1 MSATRTRSV
10 QVAEPARARDGARRA
25 RAGGVV
31 SRIHSC
37 TLVGID
43 AAIVEVEA
51 EISKGLPY
59 YNVVGLPAQSVREA
73 AVRIKTA
80 LNTIGYDVPKKR
92 VTVNLAPADLRKP
105 GSALDLPIA
114 ACVLIADG
122 QFCGDALAGLIVLG
136 ELGLDGAIR
145 PLRGGV
151 LAAAL
156 LARS

>member
-1 MSATRTRSV
+1 M
-10 QVAEPARARDGARRA
+10 
-25 RAGGVV
+25 V

-114 ACVLIADG
+114 VYLGGTLLSVLFSPEPLASTTATVRMTRTLPAEPAWLRHPAWSRPPAGRMFGGSCASRAC
-122 QFCGDALAGLIVLG
+122 
-136 ELGLDGAIR
+136 
-145 PLRGGV
+145 PGGG
-151 LAAAL
+151 
-156 LARS
+156 SC